1 MPRTKGSTNKVS
13 IDKNELE
20 RLQQKIYELES
31 SYNTYSE
38 VVSNFVDGFI
48 VEMQKNIKTIS
59 LDTLQSWFNNPDEH
73 INDISNLLTYYY
85 IVDGNIFQLYDLI
98 FSLPKLNY
106 KITVY
111 DKNVSSKEKDIAKI
125 KQVIDRKINYKR
137 LTRDL
142 LVQLAHDGSVLG
154 TWLGDSN
161 NPYFYV
167 FSDLEYIF
175 PYGMNQGKMIGV
187 IDLKWLEQMKEIERV
202 IVYNSLKPLVTP
214 EKYEKYKNCT
224 DFKKK
229 EELRYIILPPE
240 KSLVARIHTLNRN
253 QRLGI
258 PFGTQALFD
267 INHKQ
272 KLKEL
277 ERAIADKIIR
287 SIAVLKFKGKDDNDV
302 KVSDT
307 KKREVFNKVKKAL
320 EKNDSKKT
328 GITVI
333 GIPDF
338 ASFEYPE
345 IKGGDKIFDNTKY
358 ETTNL
363 DITNATG
370 VANALTNGTGGNYSS
385 AIQNLNILYQKIA
398 VMLEE
403 IEEIYNQLIVIIL
416 GEEKGLNYKFE
427 FDKEVPL
434 SKKEKLDTLM
444 KLEAQGYSVTYI
456 LEELGIDPDQ
466 FIKQSMYEI
475 ENLKLREKILPP
487 QSTYTYVGD
496 NSGQGGKSTDDNPT
510 NESTI
515 KDKTNGGNNK
525 PRVGSE

>member
-20 RLQQKIYELES
+20 RLQQKVYELES

-111 DKNVSSKEKDIAKI
+111 DKNISSKEKDIAKI
-125 KQVIDRKINYKR
+125 KQVLDRKINYKR

-272 KLKEL
+272 
-277 ERAIADKIIR
+277 
-287 SIAVLKFKGKDDNDV
+287 N
-302 KVSDT
+302 
-307 KKREVFNKVKKAL
+307 
-320 EKNDSKKT
+320 
-328 GITVI
+328 
-333 GIPDF
+333 
-338 ASFEYPE
+338 
-345 IKGGDKIFDNTKY
+345 
-358 ETTNL
+358 
-363 DITNATG
+363 
-370 VANALTNGTGGNYSS
+370 
-385 AIQNLNILYQKIA
+385 
-398 VMLEE
+398 
-403 IEEIYNQLIVIIL
+403 
-416 GEEKGLNYKFE
+416 
-427 FDKEVPL
+427 
-434 SKKEKLDTLM
+434 
-444 KLEAQGYSVTYI
+444 
-456 LEELGIDPDQ
+456 
-466 FIKQSMYEI
+466 
-475 ENLKLREKILPP
+475 
-487 QSTYTYVGD
+487 
-496 NSGQGGKSTDDNPT
+496 
-510 NESTI
+510 
-515 KDKTNGGNNK
+515 
-525 PRVGSE
+525 